1 MPTVD
6 NTQNLTDGMHIVV
19 DALHKNGL
27 NDIFGVIGIPV
38 TDLARHI
45 QEIEGMRYIGFRHE
59 QSAGHAA
66 AISGFITQKPGVLL
80 TVSAPGFLNGL
91 TALANATTNGFP
103 MIQGSFSSGL

>member
-27 NDIFGVIGIPV
+27 NDIFDVICIPV

-45 QEIEGMRYIGFRHE
+45 QEIEGMCYIGFRHE
-59 QSAGHAA
+59 QTTGHAA

-91 TALANATTNGFP
+91 TALANATTNGP
-103 MIQGSFSSGL
+103 LN